1 MKIFLHGLDSSS
13 QGTKARFFRERYADM
28 LIPDFAGPLEER
40 MGKLDGILRDAGGI
54 RMVGSSFGGLMAS
67 VFAMRHAARVER
79 LVLLAPAINLMGP
92 SGYPER
98 PILVPVWIYHGSR
111 DDVIPLREVRSVAHR
126 IFPHLTFEEVE
137 DDHNLHQTF
146 RTLDWDTLLK

>member
-13 QGTKARFFRERYADM
+13 QGTKARFFRERYPDM
-28 LIPDFAGPLEER
+28 LIPDFVGPLEER
-40 MGKLDGILRDAGGI
+40 MGKLDGILRDASGI

-67 VFAMRHAARVER
+67 LFATRHAARVER
-79 LVLLAPAINLMGP
+79 LVLLAPALTLLSP

-98 PILVPVWIYHGSR
+98 SVSVPVWIYHGTL
-111 DDVIPLREVRSVAHR
+111 DDVIPLGEVRSVANR
-126 IFPHLTFEEVE
+126 IFPRLTFQEME

-146 RTLDWDTLLK
+146 RTLDWDMLLQ